1 MAKQKIAVIVLAAG
15 KGTRMK
21 SAMPKVLHPLAGKP
35 MVRHVLDAIAPL
47 NPSKTV
53 AVVGPGMSDVITAV
67 SPNPT
72 VTQEK
77 RLGTANAVK
86 VASSSVQAVGADTV
100 LILYGDTPL
109 LRTETL
115 SAMLQARAEGAA
127 LVVLGFTP
135 ENPGAYG
142 RLKLNTDGSL
152 EAIVEAQD
160 ASEAERAIK
169 LCNSGV
175 MAVDGSCLFDL
186 VDQVDNNN
194 AKGEFY
200 LTDIVALARAREFE
214 CAVVKAPA
222 AELMGVDSRS
232 VLAEAEAVWQTQ
244 RRIQAMDEGAT
255 LLDPDSVWFSHDTVL
270 GTDVTLGPN
279 IFFGPGVSVADN
291 AEVRAFSHLEGV
303 RIEKGAIVGPFAR
316 LRPGAVI
323 GKDAFVGNFVEIKNA
338 VLGDGAKASHLSY
351 IGDAVV
357 GDKANIGAGTIT
369 CNYDGY
375 SKHKTVI
382 GKAAFIGSNTALVA
396 PVTVGEGAV
405 VGAGSTVVS
414 NVSADTLAIARGKQM
429 NLPGRAKAL
438 HKKLAATKKSLP
450 NKKD

>member
-1 MAKQKIAVIVLAAG
+1 M
-15 KGTRMK
+15 
-21 SAMPKVLHPLAGKP
+21 
-35 MVRHVLDAIAPL
+35 
-47 NPSKTV
+47 
-53 AVVGPGMSDVITAV
+53 
-67 SPNPT
+67 
-72 VTQEK
+72 
-77 RLGTANAVK
+77 
-86 VASSSVQAVGADTV
+86 
-100 LILYGDTPL
+100 
-109 LRTETL
+109 
-115 SAMLQARAEGAA
+115 
-127 LVVLGFTP
+127 VLGFTP

-270 GTDVTLGPN
+270 GTDA
-279 IFFGPGVSVADN
+279 VSYTHL
-291 AEVRAFSHLEGV
+291 RAHE
-303 RIEKGAIVGPFAR
+303 
-316 LRPGAVI
+316 
-323 GKDAFVGNFVEIKNA
+323 
-338 VLGDGAKASHLSY
+338 
-351 IGDAVV
+351 
-357 GDKANIGAGTIT
+357 T
-369 CNYDGY
+369 
-375 SKHKTVI
+375 
-382 GKAAFIGSNTALVA
+382 
-396 PVTVGEGAV
+396 
-405 VGAGSTVVS
+405 
-414 NVSADTLAIARGKQM
+414 
-429 NLPGRAKAL
+429 
-438 HKKLAATKKSLP
+438 
-450 NKKD
+450 